1 MNNSFQYGSLL
12 DKHPTTELG
21 ALSIR
26 PNPQLGGPLTDV
38 VTETIMKESQI
49 AAVAKEC
56 LEGVAY
62 LHSRGILH
70 RDIKSDNVLLD
81 YDGTVKITDFGY
93 CANVQ
98 GDERRNTMVRISYFL
113 QFHILIYVFKN
124 L

>member
-1 MNNSFQYGSLL
+1 M
-12 DKHPTTELG
+12 HPTTELG
-21 ALSIR
+21 VLSIR
-26 PNPQLGGPLTDV
+26 HNPQLGGPLTDV

-113 QFHILIYVFKN
+113 QSHILKYVFKN

>member
-1 MNNSFQYGSLL
+1 M
-12 DKHPTTELG
+12 HPTTELG

-26 PNPQLGGPLTDV
+26 PNLQLGGPLTDV

-93 CANVQ
+93 YAKIQDNETCN
-98 GDERRNTMVRISYFL
+98 EMVRIKN
-113 QFHILIYVFKN
+113 FKRI
-124 L
+124 

>member
-1 MNNSFQYGSLL
+1 M
-12 DKHPTTELG
+12 HPTTELG

>member
-1 MNNSFQYGSLL
+1 MDFEKKCCQINIFPYF
-12 DKHPTTELG
+12 
-21 ALSIR
+21 
-26 PNPQLGGPLTDV
+26 LGGPLTDV

-98 GDERRNTMVRISYFL
+98 GDERRNTMVRISNYTITRMYF
-113 QFHILIYVFKN
+113 
-124 L
+124 

>member
-1 MNNSFQYGSLL
+1 M
-12 DKHPTTELG
+12 
-21 ALSIR
+21 
-26 PNPQLGGPLTDV
+26 

-113 QFHILIYVFKN
+113 QSHILKYVFKN